1 MLKPRG
7 NRVFNWSKIGKPSF
21 AGFSRKELL
30 WITLEHG
37 CFFFF
42 SLPLWN
48 SSPTFS
54 PPRVFSS
61 SRFRSNFRPRNRQSM
76 TRDDPPFL
84 INLERSWNFSFVRK
98 NRPVIIIRLDFP
110 ISRSRLKM
118 EGEKSATRRIS
129 TVVATNC
136 LFDSSVERIEGF
148 RSWSNKITSNFRLL
162 SPLFPG
168 K

>member
-21 AGFSRKELL
+21 AGFPRKELCGL
-30 WITLEHG
+30 PLNTVV
-37 CFFFF
+37 FF
-42 SLPLWN
+42 SPPPLEF
-48 SSPTFS
+48 FS
-54 PPRVFSS
+54 HFFSPRVFSS

-118 EGEKSATRRIS
+118 EGKKSATRRIS

>member
-1 MLKPRG
+1 MVQDWKTQFRRISPQR
-7 NRVFNWSKIGKPSF
+7 
-21 AGFSRKELL
+21 AL

-37 CFFFF
+37 CFFFFF

-54 PPRVFSS
+54 PPPPRVLSS